1 MAKPDLMDFDKA
13 LELFE
18 PVLGFEVHVELS
30 TATKMFSDAPNPAA
44 PGGFG
49 AAPNT
54 QITPLCLGLPG
65 SLPVVNQVAIEY
77 SISLGLALGCQIAPS
92 SRFARKNY
100 FYPDLAKNYQ
110 ISQYDEPIAFEGSL
124 DIELEDGTSVTIPIE
139 RAHMEEDAGKLTH
152 MGGAT
157 GRIHGAEYSLV
168 DYNRAGVPLVEIVT
182 KPIFG
187 TEHRAPEV
195 AKAYVATVREIARSL
210 GISEARM
217 ERGNLRCDANVSLR
231 PRTAAAA
238 VALADGHDA
247 SVNPHPEVK
256 LGIRTETKNVNSFR
270 SVERAVRYEIQRQ
283 AAILAAGGSI
293 IQETRHWHEDRGVT
307 SAGRPK
313 SDADDYRYFPEP
325 DLLPIE
331 PSAELIEQ
339 LRAALPES
347 PAVRRR
353 RLQQAWG
360 FTDLEF
366 RDVKNAGLLVEVE
379 ETVAAGAAPAQA
391 RKWWTGEIA
400 RVANTRSVE
409 PAELVS
415 PDAVAEL
422 VALVESGELT
432 DRLAR
437 QVLEG
442 VIEGE
447 GRPAEVV
454 EARGLKVVSD
464 DGALIAAIDEALA
477 AQPDVLEK
485 IRDGKVQA
493 AGAVIGAVMKAMHGS
508 ADAARVRE
516 LVLERAT
523 QA

>member
-49 AAPNT
+49 APPNT

-65 SLPVVNQVAIEY
+65 SLPVVNEKAIEY

-124 DIELEDGTSVTIPIE
+124 VVELEDGTSVTIPIE

-195 AKAYVATVREIARSL
+195 AKAYVSTIREIARSL

-231 PRTAAAA
+231 PRTAPATE
-238 VALADGHDA
+238 LADGHDA

-283 AAILAAGGSI
+283 AAILAAGGTI
-293 IQETRHWHEDRGVT
+293 TQETRHWHEDRGVT

-331 PSAELIEQ
+331 PSPELIEK

-353 RLQQAWG
+353 RLQEAWG
-360 FTDLEF
+360 FTDNEF

-400 RVANTRSVE
+400 RIANARSVE
-409 PAELVS
+409 PGELVS
-415 PDAVAEL
+415 PLHVSEL
-422 VALVESGELT
+422 IALVENGDLT

-447 GRPAEVV
+447 GRPSEVV
-454 EARGLKVVSD
+454 EKRGLKVVSD

-477 AQPDVLEK
+477 SQPDVLEK

-493 AGAVIGAVMKAMHGS
+493 AGAVIGAVMKAMKGQ

-523 QA
+523 QG